1 MTEAQVKWAMAHDWF
16 GRLVVRGGGGVVG
29 VMVRD
34 EWNQA
39 GRTTIYDF
47 QELRRWAGY

>member
-1 MTEAQVKWAMAHDWF
+1 MTEAQVEWAMAHDWF
-16 GRLVVRGGGGVVG
+16 IRLIVRGDGVVG

-34 EWNQA
+34 KGNKA
-39 GRTTIYDF
+39 GLTTIYDY

>member
-1 MTEAQVKWAMAHDWF
+1 MTESQVMWAMAHDWF
-16 GRLVVRGGGGVVG
+16 VQLIVRGDGVVG

-34 EWNQA
+34 ERSKA
-39 GRTTIYDF
+39 GRTTFYNF

>member
-1 MTEAQVKWAMAHDWF
+1 MTEAQVEWAMAHDWF
-16 GRLVVRGGGGVVG
+16 VKLIVRGDGVVG

-39 GRTTIYDF
+39 GRTTIYDY